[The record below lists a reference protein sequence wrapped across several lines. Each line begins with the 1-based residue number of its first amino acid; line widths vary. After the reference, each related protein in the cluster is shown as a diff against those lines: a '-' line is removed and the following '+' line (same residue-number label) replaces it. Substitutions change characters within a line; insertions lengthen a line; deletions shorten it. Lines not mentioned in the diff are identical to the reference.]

1 MAQGGL
7 NLGLVVVIVAA
18 ATLIAGTSAQ
28 SGCTTAIIGLA
39 PCLNYITGNTSTP
52 ASSCCSQLA
61 SVVKSNPRCL
71 CSLLNGGG
79 SSFGINVNQTL
90 ALALPGACNVQ
101 TPPVSQCNG
110 ESTHRVFPLFFR
122 MIGKS
127 KLTLFKC
134 HIVTTAAAATPPTE
148 SPNETPKDSPSTP
161 SSPGNRTTTSIIP
174 SSPSGSGSKAT
185 PGIGGQ
191 SSDGSSNSS
200 KRASHITD
208 AGYFSSSMGHVYPRN
223 WMKAHSGLHHRY
235 PRWI

>member
-7 NLGLVVVIVAA
+7 NLGLVVVVVVA
-18 ATLIAGTSAQ
+18 ATLILGTSAQ

-110 ESTHRVFPLFFR
+110 
-122 MIGKS
+122 
-127 KLTLFKC
+127 
-134 HIVTTAAAATPPTE
+134 
-148 SPNETPKDSPSTP
+148 
-161 SSPGNRTTTSIIP
+161 
-174 SSPSGSGSKAT
+174 SGSKAT

-191 SSDGSSNSS
+191 SSDGSSNVSS
-200 KRASHITD
+200 LSALMFLVYVATY
-208 AGYFSSSMGHVYPRN
+208 AFPYFH
-223 WMKAHSGLHHRY
+223 
-235 PRWI
+235 

>member
-101 TPPVSQCNG
+101 TPPVSQCN
-110 ESTHRVFPLFFR
+110 VF
-122 MIGKS
+122 GKS

-174 SSPSGSGSKAT
+174 SSPSAGSGSKAT

-191 SSDGSSNSS
+191 SSDGSSNVSS
-200 KRASHITD
+200 LSALMFLVYVATY
-208 AGYFSSSMGHVYPRN
+208 AFPYFY
-223 WMKAHSGLHHRY
+223 
-235 PRWI
+235 